1 MGSALLGSAGS
12 AIATVVT
19 GWLSPLLLCASIL
32 LMARSFYMIYV
43 RKVRTRTTVIVT
55 WCSFVFMAGFWAW
68 YLLLDGSERIRE
80 LF

>member
-1 MGSALLGSAGS
+1 M
-12 AIATVVT
+12 ATVVT

-43 RKVRTRTTVIVT
+43 RKIRTRTTVIVT
-55 WCSFVFMAGFWAW
+55 WCSFLFMVSFWTW

>member
-12 AIATVVT
+12 AIATAVS

-32 LMARSFYMIYV
+32 LMLRSFYVIYV
-43 RKVRTRTTVIVT
+43 RKIRSRTTVIVT
-55 WCSFVFMAGFWAW
+55 WFSFSFMVGFWSW
-68 YLLLDGSERIRE
+68 YLLLGGEERIRE

>member
-1 MGSALLGSAGS
+1 M
-12 AIATVVT
+12 ATVVT

-55 WCSFVFMAGFWAW
+55 WCSFLFMAGFWAW